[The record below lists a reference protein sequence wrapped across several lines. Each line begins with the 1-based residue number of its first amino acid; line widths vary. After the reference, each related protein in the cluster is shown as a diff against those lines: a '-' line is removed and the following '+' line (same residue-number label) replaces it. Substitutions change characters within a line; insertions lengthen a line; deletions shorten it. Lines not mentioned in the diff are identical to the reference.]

1 MTPKISRR
9 QFIKAGTAAA
19 AGLAIVPASSILK
32 IGANRSGEKVIVIGA
47 GLAGLSCAYELNK
60 AGFDVTVL
68 EARTRPGGRVRTYRD
83 PFADNLY
90 AEMGAEYVD
99 SSDEYAR
106 KYCKEFGL
114 DILPAKQYDGIYVR
128 GKKYGMADF
137 KAMKQILPYK
147 GTVGGKLFGQEFEF
161 VRHWVEK
168 IKDPKNIPEDVLD
181 LDNMSE
187 TSLIYISIRMQQKV
201 PAPLIKCLP

>member
-90 AEMGAEYVD
+90 AEMGAEYGD

-106 KYCKEFGL
+106 KA
-114 DILPAKQYDGIYVR
+114 I
-128 GKKYGMADF
+128 
-137 KAMKQILPYK
+137 
-147 GTVGGKLFGQEFEF
+147 
-161 VRHWVEK
+161 
-168 IKDPKNIPEDVLD
+168 
-181 LDNMSE
+181 
-187 TSLIYISIRMQQKV
+187 
-201 PAPLIKCLP
+201 